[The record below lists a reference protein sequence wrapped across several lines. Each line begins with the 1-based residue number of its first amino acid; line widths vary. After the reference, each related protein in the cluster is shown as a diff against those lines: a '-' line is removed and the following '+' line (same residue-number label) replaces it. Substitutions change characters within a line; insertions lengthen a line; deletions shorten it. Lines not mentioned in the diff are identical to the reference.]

1 MLGFVKENEA
11 AIKLAAKAE
20 AYSEAPGRRQ
30 RRETRALLPARV
42 LSMRYATRLAR
53 TAS

>member
-20 AYSEAPGRRQ
+20 AYSEGPGRRQ
-30 RRETRALLPARV
+30 RRETGALLPF
-42 LSMRYATRLAR
+42 MRYATRLAR